1 MIRFI
6 IKRILFAIPLL
17 LGIATIIFFVIHIA
31 PGDPMEMLTN
41 ENQRYV
47 PDQQIIEAFRIK
59 YGLDQPVHIQYI
71 NLTN

>member
-41 ENQRYV
+41 ENQRHA

-59 YGLDQPVHIQYI
+59 YGLD
-71 NLTN
+71 